1 MAERPLTLYAGLTG
15 AKDMDGA
22 HGRFLWYELM
32 TTDVRAAKAFYADVL
47 GWGTRDAPMP
57 GSAYTLVTVGETAVG
72 GMLDLPE
79 EARKTGATPQWLGYV
94 GVDDVDAAADRVARL
109 GGAVHVPPTD
119 VPNISR
125 FAVVADPQMATFVL
139 LKWLNF
145 VPEQAADPGTPGRV
159 GWHELLS
166 GDWQKAFA
174 FYADLF
180 GWKKEDATV
189 DARGTYQVFSAGGQ
203 TLGGM
208 FTKPTSVPIPFWL
221 YYFTVGDVDAAARRV
236 KAGGGRVLEGPMA
249 LPRGD
254 RIARCVDPQGAMFAL
269 STKRRESIIGYFAPS
284 TSGHLSDARFFVR
297 R

>member
-1 MAERPLTLYAGLTG
+1 
-15 AKDMDGA
+15 MDGA

-47 GWGTRDAPMP
+47 GWGTQEASMP
-57 GSAYTLVTVGETAVG
+57 GSAYTLVTVGEAAVG
-72 GMLDLPE
+72 GIVDLPE
-79 EARKTGATPQWLGYV
+79 EARRTGATPQWLGYV
-94 GVDDVDAAADRVARL
+94 GVDDVDAAAARVALL

-145 VPEQAADPGTPGRV
+145 VPEQAADPRTPGRV

-166 GDWQKAFA
+166 SDWQKAFA

-180 GWKKEDATV
+180 GWKVEDAVV
-189 DARGTYQVFSAGGQ
+189 DAVGTYQEFSTGGQ
-203 TLGGM
+203 TLGGV
-208 FTKPTSVPIPFWL
+208 FTKPPSVPISFWL
-221 YYFTVGDVDAAARRV
+221 FYFSVGNVDAAAKRV
-236 KAGGGRVLEGPMA
+236 TAGGGRVLEGPVG

-269 STKRRESIIGYFAPS
+269 STKRRDTAIGYFAPS
-284 TSGHLSDARFFVR
+284 TSGGLPDARFFVR